1 MTTPQ
6 SPYRVLLVEDDIR
19 LSNLI
24 VDYLKEQGMHVE
36 VERRGDTV
44 LTRLISYKP
53 DIILLD
59 IMLPGMDGLS
69 LCEKLPDYFAG
80 PILLMSALGTNEDQ
94 IKGLELGADDYVVKP
109 VDPALLV
116 ARINNLL
123 RRHAKPKHH
132 AESHCLSFGKLSID
146 PHSQAIRLGDKE
158 VDLTSHE
165 FELLWLLASQ
175 AGQVL
180 SRQFIYQYL
189 LNIDFDGKDRK
200 IDVRISRL
208 RKKLGDN
215 IETPFRIK
223 TVWGQ
228 GYLFAPE
235 AWNN

>member
-1 MTTPQ
+1 MTPTQAPH
-6 SPYRVLLVEDDIR
+6 RVLLVEDDTR
-19 LSNLI
+19 LANLI
-24 VDYLKEQGMHVE
+24 LDYLKLNGMHVE
-36 VERRGDTV
+36 IERRGDTV
-44 LTRLISYKP
+44 LSRLITYQP

-69 LCEKLPDYFAG
+69 LCEKLPEYFAG
-80 PILLMSALGTNEDQ
+80 PILLMSALGSSEDQ
-94 IKGLELGADDYVVKP
+94 IRGLELGADDYVVKP

-123 RRHAKPKHH
+123 RRQQQQQPAS
-132 AESHCLSFGKLSID
+132 SHCLSFGKLSID
-146 PHSQAIRLGDKE
+146 PHTQAIHLGSSDI
-158 VDLTSHE
+158 DLTSHE

-180 SRQFIYQYL
+180 SRQYIYHYL

-208 RKKLGDN
+208 RKKLGDSLD
-215 IETPFRIK
+215 TPFRIK

-228 GYLFAPE
+228 GYLFAPG

>member
-69 LCEKLPDYFAG
+69 LCEKLPDYFSG

-123 RRHAKPKHH
+123 RRHSKPKHQT
-132 AESHCLSFGKLSID
+132 ESHCLNFGKLSID
-146 PHSQAIRLGDKE
+146 PHSQTIRLGE
-158 VDLTSHE
+158 TAVDLTSHE

>member
-1 MTTPQ
+1 MTEAQ
-6 SPYRVLLVEDDIR
+6 SPHRVLLVEDDIR
-19 LSNLI
+19 LANLI
-24 VDYLKEQGMHVE
+24 VDYLKSNGMHVE

-53 DIILLD
+53 DIILMD
-59 IMLPGMDGLS
+59 IMLPGIDGLT

-80 PILLMSALGTNEDQ
+80 SILLMSALGTNEDQ
-94 IKGLELGADDYVVKP
+94 IKGFELGADDYIVKP

-123 RRHAKPKHH
+123 RRNSKPQH
-132 AESHCLSFGKLSID
+132 SNTQGLLFGKLHID
-146 PHSQAIRLGDKE
+146 PLSQTIRLEEKE

-175 AGQVL
+175 AGQVM
-180 SRQFIYQYL
+180 SRQYIYQYL

>member
-1 MTTPQ
+1 MTDPQ
-6 SPYRVLLVEDDIR
+6 PPHRVLLVEDDIR
-19 LSNLI
+19 LANLI
-24 VDYLKEQGMHVE
+24 MDYLKSNGIHVE

-44 LTRLISYKP
+44 LTRLINYKP

-59 IMLPGMDGLS
+59 IMLPGMDGLT

-80 PILLMSALGTNEDQ
+80 PILLMSALGSAEDQ
-94 IKGLELGADDYVVKP
+94 VKGLELGADDYVVKP
-109 VDPALLV
+109 VDPALLI

-123 RRHAKPKHH
+123 RRTAKPPKV
-132 AESHCLSFGKLSID
+132 ESHCLSFGKLSID
-146 PHSQAIRLGDKE
+146 PHVQVIRLDDLE

-180 SRQFIYQYL
+180 SRQYIYQYL

-200 IDVRISRL
+200 IDVRVSRL

-215 IETPFRIK
+215 VETPFRIK

-235 AWNN
+235 AWTN

>member
-1 MTTPQ
+1 MTQPQ
-6 SPYRVLLVEDDIR
+6 STHRVLLVEDDIR
-19 LSNLI
+19 LANLI
-24 VDYLKEQGMHVE
+24 VDYLKTHDMHVE

-44 LTRLISYKP
+44 LTRLINYKP

-59 IMLPGMDGLS
+59 VMLPGLDGFS
-69 LCEKLPDYFAG
+69 LCEKLPDYFSG

-109 VDPALLV
+109 VEPALLV
-116 ARINNLL
+116 ARIKNLL
-123 RRHAKPKHH
+123 RRQALPNKP
-132 AESHCLSFGKLSID
+132 ESHCLNFGKLSID
-146 PHSQAIRLGDKE
+146 PHTQTIRLGDTQ
-158 VDLTSHE
+158 VDLTNHE

-180 SRQFIYQYL
+180 SRQYIYQYL

-200 IDVRISRL
+200 IDVRTSRL
-208 RKKLGDN
+208 RKKLGDS

-235 AWNN
+235 AWNG

>member
-1 MTTPQ
+1 MTQTQ
-6 SPYRVLLVEDDIR
+6 LTHRVLLVEDDTR
-19 LSNLI
+19 LANLI
-24 VDYLKEQGMHVE
+24 VDYLKSHGMHVE

-44 LTRLISYKP
+44 LSRLISYHP

-59 IMLPGMDGLS
+59 IMLPGLDGLS
-69 LCEKLPDYFAG
+69 LCEQLPDYFSG

-94 IKGLELGADDYVVKP
+94 IKGLALGADDYVVKP

-123 RRHAKPKHH
+123 RRHNQPPQ
-132 AESHCLSFGKLSID
+132 AESHCLNFGKLSID
-146 PHSQAIRLGDKE
+146 PHTQVINLGE
-158 VDLTSHE
+158 TQIDLTAHE

-180 SRQFIYQYL
+180 SRQYIYQYL

-235 AWNN
+235 AWSNG

>member
-1 MTTPQ
+1 MSVSQ
-6 SPYRVLLVEDDIR
+6 SPIRVLLVEDDIR

-24 VDYLKEQGMHVE
+24 VDYLKQQNMHVE

-44 LTRLISYKP
+44 LKRLLNYKP

-59 IMLPGMDGLS
+59 IMLPGIDGLT
-69 LCEKLPDYFAG
+69 LCEQLSESFAG
-80 PILLMSALGTNEDQ
+80 PILLMSALSSSQDQ
-94 IKGLELGADDYVVKP
+94 IKGLELGADDYVTKP

-123 RRHAKPKHH
+123 RRHITPKPEE
-132 AESHCLSFGKLSID
+132 ESHCLTYGQLNID
-146 PHSQAIRLGDKE
+146 PHSQLIRLGDKTI
-158 VDLTSHE
+158 DLTSHE
-165 FELLWLLASQ
+165 FELLWLLASK

-200 IDVRISRL
+200 IDVRVSRL

-215 IETPFRIK
+215 IDAPFRIK
-223 TVWGQ
+223 TIWGQ

-235 AWNN
+235 AWHY

>member
-1 MTTPQ
+1 MTNSQ
-6 SPYRVLLVEDDIR
+6 STHRVLLVEDDIR
-19 LSNLI
+19 LANLI
-24 VDYLKEQGMHVE
+24 VDFLKSHGMHVE

-44 LTRLISYKP
+44 LTRLINYKP

-59 IMLPGMDGLS
+59 IMLPGMDGLT

-80 PILLMSALGTNEDQ
+80 PILLMSALGSNEDQ

-109 VDPALLV
+109 VDPSLLV

-123 RRHAKPKHH
+123 RRQAKP
-132 AESHCLSFGKLSID
+132 AQVESHCLSFGKLSID
-146 PHSQAIRLGDKE
+146 PHTQAIRLGETE

-175 AGQVL
+175 AGQVM
-180 SRQFIYQYL
+180 SRQYIYQYL

>member
-1 MTTPQ
+1 MNTSTTH
-6 SPYRVLLVEDDIR
+6 RVLLVEDDVR
-19 LSNLI
+19 LANLI
-24 VDYLKEQGMHVE
+24 VDYLKAHNMHVE

-44 LTRLISYKP
+44 ITKLLNYKP

-59 IMLPGMDGLS
+59 IMLPGMDGMT
-69 LCEKLPDYFAG
+69 LCERLADYFSG
-80 PILLMSALGTNEDQ
+80 PVLLMSAMGSNEDQ
-94 IKGLELGADDYVVKP
+94 IRGFELGADDYVVKP
-109 VDPALLV
+109 VDPGLLV

-123 RRHAKPKHH
+123 RRHSKPVVEEGHG
-132 AESHCLSFGKLSID
+132 LSFGKLNID
-146 PHSQAIRLGDKE
+146 PQTQMIRLADSS
-158 VDLTSHE
+158 VDLTAHE

-180 SRQFIYQYL
+180 SRQYIYQCL
-189 LNIDFDGKDRK
+189 LNIDFDGRDRK

-235 AWNN
+235 AWNH

>member
-6 SPYRVLLVEDDIR
+6 SPHRILLVEDDTR
-19 LSNLI
+19 LANLI
-24 VDYLKEQGMHVE
+24 VDYLKSQGMHVE
-36 VERRGDTV
+36 LERRGDTV
-44 LTRLISYKP
+44 LTRLIGYKP
-53 DIILLD
+53 DLILLD
-59 IMLPGMDGLS
+59 IMLPGMDGLT
-69 LCEKLPDYFAG
+69 LCEKLPDYFSG

-123 RRHAKPKHH
+123 RRNAKPMQ
-132 AESHCLSFGKLSID
+132 AESHCLTFGKLSID
-146 PHSQAIRLGDKE
+146 PHTQAIRLGNTSI
-158 VDLTSHE
+158 DLTSHE

-215 IETPFRIK
+215 IDTPFRIK

>member
-1 MTTPQ
+1 MALPQ
-6 SPYRVLLVEDDIR
+6 SNQRVLLVEDDIR
-19 LSNLI
+19 LANLI
-24 VDYLKEQGMHVE
+24 VDYLKSHGMHVE

-44 LTRLISYKP
+44 LKRLIHYKP
-53 DIILLD
+53 DIIILD
-59 IMLPGMDGLS
+59 IMLPGMDGLT
-69 LCEKLPDYFAG
+69 LCEKLPDYFSG
-80 PILLMSALGTNEDQ
+80 PILLMSALASNEDQ
-94 IKGLELGADDYVVKP
+94 IKGLEMGADDYVVKP
-109 VDPALLV
+109 IDPALLL

-123 RRHAKPKHH
+123 KRKLQPPKT
-132 AESHCLSFGKLSID
+132 ESHCLSFGKLSID
-146 PHSQAIRLGDKE
+146 PHTQVIRLGQTE
-158 VDLTSHE
+158 IDLTNHE

-180 SRQFIYQYL
+180 SRQYIYQYL

>member
-6 SPYRVLLVEDDIR
+6 SPFRVLLVEDDIR
-19 LSNLI
+19 LANLI
-24 VDYLKEQGMHVE
+24 SDYLKSQGMHVE

-44 LTRLISYKP
+44 LTRLINYKP

-59 IMLPGMDGLS
+59 IMLPGLDGLS
-69 LCEKLPDYFAG
+69 LCEKLPDYFHG
-80 PILLMSALGTNEDQ
+80 PILLMSALGTPEDQ

-109 VDPALLV
+109 VEPALLV
-116 ARINNLL
+116 ARIHNLL
-123 RRHAKPKHH
+123 RRRAKPTHQH
-132 AESHCLSFGKLSID
+132 ESHCLNFGKLSID
-146 PHSQAIRLGDKE
+146 PHTQAILLSDHA

-165 FELLWLLASQ
+165 FELLWLLASN

>member
-1 MTTPQ
+1 MTEPQ
-6 SPYRVLLVEDDIR
+6 STHRVLLVEDDTR
-19 LSNLI
+19 LANLI
-24 VDYLKEQGMHVE
+24 VDYLKSHGMHVE

-44 LTRLISYKP
+44 LTRLINYKP

-59 IMLPGMDGLS
+59 IMLPGLDGLS

-80 PILLMSALGTNEDQ
+80 PILLMSALSTNEDQ

-109 VDPALLV
+109 VEPALLI

-123 RRHAKPKHH
+123 RRKAKPQQ
-132 AESHCLSFGKLSID
+132 ADTHCLIFGKLNID
-146 PHSQAIRLGDKE
+146 PHSQTIRLGDME
-158 VDLTSHE
+158 VELTSHE

-180 SRQFIYQYL
+180 SRQYIYQYL

>member
-1 MTTPQ
+1 M
-6 SPYRVLLVEDDIR
+6 
-19 LSNLI
+19 
-24 VDYLKEQGMHVE
+24 
-36 VERRGDTV
+36 
-44 LTRLISYKP
+44 
-53 DIILLD
+53 
-59 IMLPGMDGLS
+59 
-69 LCEKLPDYFAG
+69 
-80 PILLMSALGTNEDQ
+80 
-94 IKGLELGADDYVVKP
+94 VKP

-123 RRHAKPKHH
+123 RRHSAPPKQ
-132 AESHCLSFGKLSID
+132 ESHCLNFGKLSID
-146 PHSQAIRLGDKE
+146 PHTQTIRLNDQQ

-180 SRQFIYQYL
+180 SRQYIYQYL

-208 RKKLGDN
+208 RKKLDDN
-215 IETPFRIK
+215 LETPFRIK

-235 AWNN
+235 AWAS

>member
-1 MTTPQ
+1 MNQPL
-6 SPYRVLLVEDDIR
+6 YRVLLVEDDIR
-19 LSNLI
+19 LANLI
-24 VDYLKEQGMHVE
+24 VDFLKTHDMHVE

-44 LTRLISYKP
+44 LTRLINYHP

-69 LCEKLPDYFAG
+69 LCEKLPDYFSG
-80 PILLMSALGTNEDQ
+80 PILLMSALGSSEDQ

-123 RRHAKPKHH
+123 RRHSQPPKPSDSK
-132 AESHCLSFGKLSID
+132 SLTFGKLSID
-146 PHSQAIRLGDKE
+146 PHTQMIRLGDRQ

-180 SRQFIYQYL
+180 SRQYIYHYL
-189 LNIDFDGKDRK
+189 LNIDFDGRDRK

-215 IETPFRIK
+215 LDTPFRIK

-235 AWNN
+235 AWNS

>member
-1 MTTPQ
+1 MALPQ
-6 SPYRVLLVEDDIR
+6 SNHRVLLVEDDIR
-19 LSNLI
+19 LANLI
-24 VDYLKEQGMHVE
+24 VDYLKSHGMHVE

-44 LTRLISYKP
+44 LKRLIHYKP
-53 DIILLD
+53 EIIILD
-59 IMLPGMDGLS
+59 IMLPGMDGLT
-69 LCEKLPDYFAG
+69 LCEKLPDYFSG
-80 PILLMSALGTNEDQ
+80 PILLMSALASNEDQ
-94 IKGLELGADDYVVKP
+94 IKGLEMGADDYVVKP
-109 VDPALLV
+109 VDPALLL

-123 RRHAKPKHH
+123 KRKLQPQK

-146 PHSQAIRLGDKE
+146 PHTQVIRLGQIE
-158 VDLTSHE
+158 IDLTNHE

-180 SRQFIYQYL
+180 SRQYIYQYL

-235 AWNN
+235 AWNS

>member
-1 MTTPQ
+1 MNDSHPT
-6 SPYRVLLVEDDIR
+6 YRVLLVEDDTR
-19 LSNLI
+19 LANLI
-24 VDYLKEQGMHVE
+24 VDYLKSHGMHVE
-36 VERRGDTV
+36 LERRGDTV
-44 LTRLISYKP
+44 LTRLISYRP

-59 IMLPGMDGLS
+59 IMLPGTDGLT
-69 LCEKLPDYFAG
+69 LCEQLPDYFSG
-80 PILLMSALGTNEDQ
+80 PILLMSALGSNEDQ
-94 IKGLELGADDYVVKP
+94 IRGLAVGADDYVVKP

-123 RRHAKPKHH
+123 KRKSMPLQTH
-132 AESHCLSFGKLSID
+132 SHCLNFGKLSID
-146 PHSQAIRLGDKE
+146 PHAQTIRLGSVE
-158 VDLTSHE
+158 VDLTAHE

-180 SRQFIYQYL
+180 SRQYIYQYL
-189 LNIDFDGKDRK
+189 LNIDFDGRDRK

-215 IETPFRIK
+215 IQTPFRIK

-235 AWNN
+235 AWMLP

>member
-1 MTTPQ
+1 MTSTP
-6 SPYRVLLVEDDIR
+6 SPYRVLLVEDDVR
-19 LSNLI
+19 LANLI
-24 VDYLKEQGMHVE
+24 VDYLKSYGMHIE

-44 LTRLISYKP
+44 LTRLINYKP

-80 PILLMSALGTNEDQ
+80 PILLMSALGSSEDQ

-123 RRHAKPKHH
+123 RRQNQPLPP
-132 AESHCLSFGKLSID
+132 ESHCLVFGKLSID
-146 PHSQAIRLGDKE
+146 PHAYVIRLDNKE
-158 VDLTSHE
+158 VDLTNHE

-180 SRQFIYQYL
+180 TRQYIYQLL

-208 RKKLGDN
+208 RKKLNDN

-228 GYLFAPE
+228 GYLFAPD

>member
-1 MTTPQ
+1 MTQTQ
-6 SPYRVLLVEDDIR
+6 LTHRVLLVEDDTR
-19 LSNLI
+19 LANLI
-24 VDYLKEQGMHVE
+24 VDYLKSHGMHVE

-44 LTRLISYKP
+44 LSKLISYHP

-59 IMLPGMDGLS
+59 IMLPGLDGLS
-69 LCEKLPDYFAG
+69 LCEQLPDYFAG

-94 IKGLELGADDYVVKP
+94 IKGLSLGADDYVVKP

-123 RRHAKPKHH
+123 KRHSQPPK
-132 AESHCLSFGKLSID
+132 AESHCLTFGKLSID
-146 PHSQAIRLGDKE
+146 PHTQVINLGDNQI
-158 VDLTSHE
+158 DLTAHE

-180 SRQFIYQYL
+180 SRQYIYQYL
-189 LNIDFDGKDRK
+189 LNIDFDGRDRK

-235 AWNN
+235 AWGNG

>member
-1 MTTPQ
+1 
-6 SPYRVLLVEDDIR
+6 
-19 LSNLI
+19 
-24 VDYLKEQGMHVE
+24 
-36 VERRGDTV
+36 
-44 LTRLISYKP
+44 
-53 DIILLD
+53 
-59 IMLPGMDGLS
+59 
-69 LCEKLPDYFAG
+69 
-80 PILLMSALGTNEDQ
+80 MSALGSNEDQ

-109 VDPALLV
+109 VDPALLI

-123 RRHAKPKHH
+123 RRTAKPPQV
-132 AESHCLSFGKLSID
+132 ESHCLSFGKLSID
-146 PHSQAIRLGDKE
+146 PHTQAIRLGETE

-180 SRQFIYQYL
+180 SRQYIYQYL

-223 TVWGQ
+223 TVCAKAT
-228 GYLFAPE
+228 YLRRKLGTT
-235 AWNN
+235 N

>member
-1 MTTPQ
+1 M
-6 SPYRVLLVEDDIR
+6 RVLLIEDDTATAQSIE
-19 LSNLI
+19 LMLKSEGFNVYTTDLGEEG
-24 VDYLKEQGMHVE
+24 VDLGKLY
-36 VERRGDTV
+36 D
-44 LTRLISYKP
+44 Y

-80 PILLMSALGTNEDQ
+80 PILLMSALGSNEDQ

-123 RRHAKPKHH
+123 RRHTKPPM

-146 PHSQAIRLGDKE
+146 PHTQAIRLGEKE

-180 SRQFIYQYL
+180 SRQYIYQCL

-235 AWNN
+235 AWNS